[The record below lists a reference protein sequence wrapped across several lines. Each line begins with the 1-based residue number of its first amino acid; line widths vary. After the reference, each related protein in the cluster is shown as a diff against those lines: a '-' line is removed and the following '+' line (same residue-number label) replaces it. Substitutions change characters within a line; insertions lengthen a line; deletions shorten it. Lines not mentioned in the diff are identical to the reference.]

1 MWSHSTAK
9 HNAEQQM
16 ACLRPRQ
23 ETIVDMVCNS
33 NVDVNAYLLSLC
45 IVLALI
51 LKERK
56 PSGKFSVSVI
66 HTELSTISLHITQG
80 KTSLLKME
88 RTIPLFVF
96 YTSPV

>member
-1 MWSHSTAK
+1 
-9 HNAEQQM
+9 
-16 ACLRPRQ
+16 
-23 ETIVDMVCNS
+23 MVCNS
-33 NVDVNAYLLSLC
+33 NVDANAYLLSLC
-45 IVLALI
+45 IRLTLI

-66 HTELSTISLHITQG
+66 RTELSTISLHITQG

-88 RTIPLFVF
+88 RRTVPLFVF